1 MAIESFKV
9 IYNLL
14 NIKGRYQTDICLF
27 SAYFMSVM
35 ALFLIFCTGIILNLH
50 SGGRR
55 IFDQDAIG
63 RGGIHRDRAV
73 DKLK

>member
-1 MAIESFKV
+1 M
-9 IYNLL
+9 N
-14 NIKGRYQTDICLF
+14 
-27 SAYFMSVM
+27 VM
-35 ALFLIFCTGIILNLH
+35 ALILIFCTGIILNLH
-50 SGGRR
+50 GGRR